1 LLGFGPAL
9 AILLAVGV
17 AQYRTIQTLIE
28 TDGWVAHTNRALDEL
43 DRAALAVEAM
53 ESDARGYVAT
63 GDESFVSKEQDW
75 GSEAEDHI
83 RLLQVLSADNPRQR
97 RDLERLGPLVEQ
109 KLAFMHRL
117 VALRSKQGLEP
128 ATRLIATGQGRR
140 LMSDIRA
147 LIAAMEGEEYGLL
160 ADRQSASRASA
171 RRAVRLT
178 LLGTLLAFVFGAAA
192 TWIIHRD
199 NLERKRGEEALRRAN
214 TYNRSLIEASLD
226 PLVTIAPDG
235 KITDVNLATEKV
247 TGCTRDELIGTD
259 FCDYFTDPENARA
272 GYQRVFREGSVRDY
286 ELEIRHRD
294 GHTIPVFYNASVYRD
309 ETGTIIGVF
318 AAARD
323 ITERKRAEEAL
334 RQANAYNRSL
344 IEASL
349 DPLVTIAPDG
359 KITDVNLA
367 TERVTGCTRDE
378 LIGTDFCDYF
388 TDPENARAGY
398 QRVFR
403 EGSVRDYELEIRH
416 RDGHTIPVFYNASV
430 YRDETGTIIGVF
442 AAARDI
448 TARKRA
454 EEALH
459 RASAY
464 NRTLIEASLDPLV
477 TISPAGKISDVNEAT
492 AKVTGVPREKLIG
505 TDFSS
510 YFTEPEQARAGYR
523 EVFERGVVTDFPLT
537 IRHVDGHLTDV
548 LYNASVYKDTEGTVL
563 GVFAAARDITER
575 KRVEEEVRKL
585 NEQLEQRVRERTAE
599 LEAANKE
606 LEAFT
611 YSVSHDLRAPLRH
624 VDGFSKLLVEKHQ
637 TELSPDAREYVATIR
652 DSVLQMGILI
662 DDLLNLARVG
672 RKQLSMQMTGLNSL
686 VEEIRTELNGANPD
700 RIIDW
705 KIDTLPFV
713 ECDPALIKQVFS
725 NLLSNAVKFTRPRKP
740 AVIEVGTLRQDGH
753 PAVFVRDNGVGFS
766 MKYAHKLFGVFQRL
780 HRTEDFEG
788 TGVGLATVQR
798 IIHKHGGRVWAE
810 AELDKGATFYFTLG
824 SPDDPTVGK
833 ASSGS
838 I

>member
-1 LLGFGPAL
+1 MKPPREILAPFLHPSQPLTQRVIGRPRIRARAAWVYLLGFGPAL

-235 KITDVNLATEKV
+235 KITDVNLATEK
-247 TGCTRDELIGTD
+247 
-259 FCDYFTDPENARA
+259 
-272 GYQRVFREGSVRDY
+272 
-286 ELEIRHRD
+286 
-294 GHTIPVFYNASVYRD
+294 
-309 ETGTIIGVF
+309 
-318 AAARD
+318 
-323 ITERKRAEEAL
+323 
-334 RQANAYNRSL
+334 
-344 IEASL
+344 
-349 DPLVTIAPDG
+349 
-359 KITDVNLA
+359 
-367 TERVTGCTRDE
+367 VTGCTRDE